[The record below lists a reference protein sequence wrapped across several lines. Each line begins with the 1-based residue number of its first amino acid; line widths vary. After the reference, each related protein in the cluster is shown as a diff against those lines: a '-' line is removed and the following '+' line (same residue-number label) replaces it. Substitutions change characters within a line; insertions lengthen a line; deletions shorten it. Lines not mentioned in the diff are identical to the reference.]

1 MSKLLGIDIGGTNIK
16 YALLEKNGE
25 IFLKDQIATPA
36 CNLADFLAALYGIV
50 DQFEAQIS
58 GIGISAPGKI
68 DSETGM
74 ISFGGALPFLHGC
87 NLKELLS
94 QKYQLSVEIENDA
107 KACALAEYW
116 LGSLAGFPSGAVL
129 VLGTGVGCG
138 VILDGKISRG
148 THGQCGE
155 VSFMIGRPEA
165 KGMDK
170 LVGTSCSSVNLI
182 SQISDVLSLPADT
195 DGKVIFKE
203 IRSQRHP
210 QVNQIFMDY
219 CTNLATLLLN
229 IQAMLDLPIFAI
241 GGGISN
247 QPIVIETLNRQ
258 YDLLIDELP
267 IVKETISRPN
277 IVKATYGSDANL
289 IGAVYHLLD
298 RKDEI
303 ACR

>member
-16 YALLEKNGE
+16 YALLENNGE
-25 IFLKDQIATPA
+25 IFLKDQITTPTN
-36 CNLADFLAALYGIV
+36 NLADFMTALYGIV
-50 DQFEAQIS
+50 DQFDTQIS

-68 DSETGM
+68 DTATGM

-87 NLKELLS
+87 NLKELLT
-94 QKYQLSVEIENDA
+94 QKYRLPVEIENDA

-116 LGSLAGFPSGAVL
+116 LGSLAGFPNGAVL

-138 VILDGKISRG
+138 VILDGKVSRG

-155 VSFMIGRPEA
+155 VSFMIGSPKA
-165 KGMDK
+165 TGMDK

-182 SQISDVLSLPADT
+182 SQISEVLALPTGT

-203 IRSQRHP
+203 IRSQQHP

-219 CTNLATLLLN
+219 CMNLATLLLN
-229 IQAMLDLPIFAI
+229 IQAMLDLPIYAI

-247 QPIVIETLNRQ
+247 QPIVIETLNKQ
-258 YDLLIDELP
+258 YDQLIDELP
-267 IVKETISRPN
+267 IVKETIARPN

-289 IGAVYHLLD
+289 FGAVYRLLD
-298 RKDEI
+298 GKNEVG
-303 ACR
+303 